1 MEKATQSVLTAL
13 RVIEQVS
20 VDQPARLGDLAR
32 SLGLPKT
39 TAHRLLNTLN
49 DAGWL
54 RQDPQGSWL
63 LSLRCA
69 TIGQRVSEQPALK
82 ALAGPAL
89 RELARATSENVRL
102 WLAEGEALAVIDSL
116 DGDHAVRPV
125 EPPARTSLP
134 LHAMAVGKAVLASW
148 PEREVDRWLGKPL
161 LAITPHT
168 ITDPD
173 LLRAELT
180 RVRSRG
186 YAEVRS
192 EGAVDVGGVAAA
204 FRLPGDRL
212 GALAVSYPVHRA
224 SAASVASYGD
234 LVSQAAQSLQEA
246 ASGSA
251 SMTGP
256 GDRLSRRMP
265 ASAGEAAQQAE
276 SAGHAEDALGHD
288 GALDLLGAAEDGLR
302 P

>member
-39 TAHRLLNTLN
+39 TTHRLLNTLN

-69 TIGQRVSEQPALK
+69 AVGLRVSEQPALK
-82 ALAGPAL
+82 ALAEPAL
-89 RELARATSENVRL
+89 RELALATRENVRL
-102 WLAEGEALAVIDSL
+102 WLAEGETLAVIDSR

-125 EPPARTSLP
+125 EPPARINLP

-148 PEREVDRWLGKPL
+148 PEHDVDRWLGTPL
-161 LAITPHT
+161 RAITPHT

-173 LLRAELT
+173 LLRAELA

-186 YAEVRS
+186 YAEVLS
-192 EGAVDVGGVAAA
+192 ESAVDVGGVAAA

-234 LVSQAAQSLQEA
+234 LVSQAAQSLQVA

-251 SMTGP
+251 SMTDP

-265 ASAGEAAQQAE
+265 VSAEPGPGASNRTG
-276 SAGHAEDALGHD
+276 S
-288 GALDLLGAAEDGLR
+288 R
-302 P
+302 RSW

>member
-13 RVIEQVS
+13 RIIEQVS

-54 RQDPQGSWL
+54 RQDSHGSWL

-69 TIGQRVSEQPALK
+69 TIGQRVTEQAALK

-89 RELARATSENVRL
+89 QELALATRENVRL
-102 WLAEGEALAVIDSL
+102 WLAEGEALAVIDSR

-125 EPPARTSLP
+125 EPRARISLP

-148 PEREVDRWLGKPL
+148 PEHDVDRWLGKPL
-161 LAITPHT
+161 LAITPRT
-168 ITDPD
+168 ITSPG
-173 LLRAELT
+173 LLLAELAQ
-180 RVRSRG
+180 VRSRG

-192 EGAVDVGGVAAA
+192 EGAMDVGGVAAA

-212 GALAVSYPVHRA
+212 GALAVTYPVHRA

-234 LVSQAAQSLQEA
+234 LVSRAARSLQEA
-246 ASGSA
+246 ASGTA
-251 SMTGP
+251 STTSP
-256 GDRLSRRMP
+256 RDRAPRRTP
-265 ASAGEAAQQAE
+265 ASAQPAE
-276 SAGHAEDALGHD
+276 
-288 GALDLLGAAEDGLR
+288 
-302 P
+302 

>member
-39 TAHRLLNTLN
+39 TTHRLLNTLKQ
-49 DAGWL
+49 AGWL
-54 RQDPQGSWL
+54 RQDPEGSWM

-69 TIGQRVSEQPALK
+69 TIGQRVTEQQALK

-89 RELARATSENVRL
+89 KELALATRENVRL
-102 WLAEGEALAVIDSL
+102 WLVEGETLAVIDSH

-125 EPPARTSLP
+125 EPPTGISLP

-148 PEREVDRWLGKPL
+148 PEQDVDRWLGKPL
-161 LAITPHT
+161 QAITPHT
-168 ITDPD
+168 ITDPG
-173 LLRAELT
+173 LLRAELAQ
-180 RVRSRG
+180 VRSRG
-186 YAEVRS
+186 YAEVRG
-192 EGAVDVGGVAAA
+192 EAAVDVGGVAAA

-212 GALAVSYPVHRA
+212 GVLVVSYPVHRA

-234 LVSQAAQSLQEA
+234 LVSQAAAALQEA
-246 ASGSA
+246 VGFHHSA
-251 SMTGP
+251 V
-256 GDRLSRRMP
+256 
-265 ASAGEAAQQAE
+265 A
-276 SAGHAEDALGHD
+276 
-288 GALDLLGAAEDGLR
+288 
-302 P
+302 

>member
-1 MEKATQSVLTAL
+1 VEKATQSVLTAL

-32 SLGLPKT
+32 SLKLPKT
-39 TAHRLLNTLN
+39 TTHRLLNTLN

-69 TIGQRVSEQPALK
+69 TIGQRVIERAALK

-89 RELARATSENVRL
+89 QELAGATHENVRL

-125 EPPARTSLP
+125 EPSAHAGLP

-148 PEREVDRWLGKPL
+148 PEHDLARWLGQPL
-161 LAITPHT
+161 PAITPHT
-168 ITDPD
+168 VTSPD
-173 LLRAELT
+173 LLRAELAQ
-180 RVRSRG
+180 VRSRG

-212 GALAVSYPVHRA
+212 GVLAVSYPVHRA
-224 SAASVASYGD
+224 GAASAASYGE
-234 LVSQAAQSLQEA
+234 LVSRAAGSLQET

-251 SMTGP
+251 SVT
-256 GDRLSRRMP
+256 
-265 ASAGEAAQQAE
+265 AE
-276 SAGHAEDALGHD
+276 RS
-288 GALDLLGAAEDGLR
+288 
-302 P
+302 